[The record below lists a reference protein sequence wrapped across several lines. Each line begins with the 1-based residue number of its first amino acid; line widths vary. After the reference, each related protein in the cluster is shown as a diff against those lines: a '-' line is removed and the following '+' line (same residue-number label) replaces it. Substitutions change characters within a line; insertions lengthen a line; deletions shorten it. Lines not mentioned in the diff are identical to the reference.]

1 MKNIFLSS
9 RSSITIMTALMI
21 VILTLGILF
30 NRISWVDITIS
41 GVGIYTTLL
50 ILFLLG
56 QFILLAFID
65 KSSKEIRNASLII
78 RASRV
83 AIWLSQILLSIL
95 VTTLLVEIVTVS
107 TYHTNLLIVT
117 NFISYGVSI
126 VFTGLLTYKF
136 LSWFTR
142 QRNAV
147 TVVYGAASLIILV
160 DLVVT
165 LLFSVTILSSRP
177 DEVRQFL
184 VSSGIFIRQ
193 DSFASILNIAYQVSS
208 VAMFIAMW
216 GATAML
222 LYHYSKRVG
231 KIRFW
236 ILVALPLVYFLSQFV
251 SSIQDISMFLV
262 PDPVLIGSVLAS
274 IFTISLV
281 VGGIL
286 FGIAFIKSSSK
297 FSENEIIRNYLI
309 VAGYGF
315 MFLLI
320 SNNAV
325 LLATVPYPPYAILS
339 VAFIGVAS
347 YSILVGI
354 YSAAV
359 AASNDVELRKSI
371 RNLALGEGKL
381 LDSIGTAEVQRAI
394 EDRASRML
402 AESQKYMEEEIGFSP
417 LTKDEVAKH
426 IEVVIKELEEARA
439 RKGKS
444 G

>member
-1 MKNIFLSS
+1 
-9 RSSITIMTALMI
+9 MI
-21 VILTLGILF
+21 VVLTLGILF
-30 NRISWVDITIS
+30 NRISWVDITIP
-41 GVGIYTTLL
+41 GVGIYATLL
-50 ILFLLG
+50 IIFLLV

-65 KSSKEIRNASLII
+65 RSSKEIRKVNVII
-78 RASRV
+78 RVSRV
-83 AIWLSQILLSIL
+83 AIWLSQISLSIL
-95 VTTLLVEIVTVS
+95 VTTLLVETVTVS
-107 TYHTNLLIVT
+107 MYHTNLLTVI
-117 NFISYGVSI
+117 NCISYGVSI
-126 VFTGLLTYKF
+126 VFTGFLTYKF
-136 LSWFTR
+136 FSWFSR

-147 TVVYGAASLIILV
+147 TIVYGIASLIILV
-160 DLVVT
+160 NLVVT

-184 VSSGIFIRQ
+184 VSSRIFIRQ
-193 DSFASILNIAYQVSS
+193 DSFAAILNDAYQVSS

-216 GATAML
+216 WATAIL
-222 LYHYSKRVG
+222 LYYYSKKVG

-236 ILVALPLVYFLSQFV
+236 ILVAMPLVYFLSQFI
-251 SSIQDISMFLV
+251 SSTQDISMFLV
-262 PDPVLIGSVLAS
+262 ADPVLMGSILAS
-274 IFTISLV
+274 VFTISLV

-286 FGIAFIKSSSK
+286 FGIAFIKFSSK
-297 FSENEIIRNYLI
+297 FSENDIRNYLI

-325 LLATVPYPPYAILS
+325 LLATVPYPPYAVQS

-371 RNLALGEGKL
+371 RNFALGEGKL
-381 LDSIGTAEVQRAI
+381 LDSIGTAEVQRVI

-402 AESQKYMEEEIGFSP
+402 VESQKHMEAEIGFAP

-439 RKGKS
+439 RKGK
-444 G
+444 GG

>member
-1 MKNIFLSS
+1 
-9 RSSITIMTALMI
+9 MI
-21 VILTLGILF
+21 LVLTLGILF
-30 NRISWVDITIS
+30 NRISGVDITIS
-41 GVGIYTTLL
+41 GVGIYTALL
-50 ILFLLG
+50 ILFLFG
-56 QFILLAFID
+56 QFFLLAFID
-65 KSSKEIRNASLII
+65 KSSKEIRNVNVII
-78 RASRV
+78 KSSRV
-83 AIWLSQILLSIL
+83 AIWLSQIVLSIL
-95 VTTLLVEIVTVS
+95 VTILLVEIVTVS
-107 TYHTNLLIVT
+107 MYHTNLLIVT
-117 NFISYGVSI
+117 ICISYGISV

-136 LSWFTR
+136 FSWFSR

-147 TVVYGAASLIILV
+147 TLVYGMASLIISVNLV
-160 DLVVT
+160 IT

-184 VSSGIFIRQ
+184 VSSGIFVRQ
-193 DSFASILNIAYQVSS
+193 GSFAAVLNNAYEVSS

-216 GATAML
+216 WATAIL
-222 LYHYSKRVG
+222 LYYYSKRVG
-231 KIRFW
+231 KIKFW
-236 ILVALPLVYFLSQFV
+236 ILVAIPLVYFLSQFI
-251 SSIQDISMFLV
+251 SSVQDISMFLV
-262 PDPVLIGSVLAS
+262 ADPVLMGSILVS
-274 IFTISLV
+274 VFTISLV

-297 FSENEIIRNYLI
+297 FSENNVIRNYLI

-325 LLATVPYPPYAILS
+325 ILATVPYPPYAIQS

-359 AASNDVELRKSI
+359 AASNDVKLRKSI
-371 RNLALGEGKL
+371 RSLALGEGKL
-381 LDSIGTAEVQRAI
+381 LDSIGTAEVQRVI
-394 EDRASRML
+394 EDKASRML
-402 AESQKYMEEEIGFSP
+402 VESQRHIEEEIGFAP

-426 IEVVIKELEEARA
+426 IELVIKELEEAREKKE
-439 RKGKS
+439 KG